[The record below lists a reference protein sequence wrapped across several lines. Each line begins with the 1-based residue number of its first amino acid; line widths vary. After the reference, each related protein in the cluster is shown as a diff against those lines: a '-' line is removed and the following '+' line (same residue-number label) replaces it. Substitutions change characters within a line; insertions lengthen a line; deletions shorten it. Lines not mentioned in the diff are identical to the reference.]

1 MQKTTWCQAF
11 SYLSSLL
18 CLDPVIVLG
27 HHFVLRLYRH
37 KNASKLFTNGPPHL
51 VERHRRNYQ
60 SLRTGKIS
68 LFHHN
73 PVYGGRLVTLGVQVV
88 QVLNMYEFGERYG
101 DRIHSVVPMVISLR
115 PILYLTNI
123 LTVGRCDR
131 LDKPG
136 GFELRHVQ
144 FLHDIYQAPFLPQ
157 SVSNGTSGAHH
168 HAHIFKEYL
177 ASLLGDVLCV
187 PQIAFNKALGNI

>member
-1 MQKTTWCQAF
+1 
-11 SYLSSLL
+11 
-18 CLDPVIVLG
+18 
-27 HHFVLRLYRH
+27 
-37 KNASKLFTNGPPHL
+37 
-51 VERHRRNYQ
+51 
-60 SLRTGKIS
+60 
-68 LFHHN
+68 
-73 PVYGGRLVTLGVQVV
+73 
-88 QVLNMYEFGERYG
+88 
-101 DRIHSVVPMVISLR
+101 MVISLS

-136 GFELRHVQ
+136 GFELRHIQ

-157 SVSNGTSGAHH
+157 SVCNGTSGAYH
-168 HAHIFKEYL
+168 HAYIFKKYL